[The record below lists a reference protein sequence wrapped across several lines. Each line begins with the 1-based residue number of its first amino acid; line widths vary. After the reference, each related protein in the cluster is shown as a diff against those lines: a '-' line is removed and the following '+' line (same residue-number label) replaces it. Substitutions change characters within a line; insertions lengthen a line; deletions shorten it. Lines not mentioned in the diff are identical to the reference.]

1 MTLNLTKIELYNFR
15 CYKHFVFSP
24 DLNGITAILGQNG
37 SGKSTIVDAFAWALY
52 GTRPSK
58 VTNKMLI
65 RDGTDVKTEE
75 VKAIVEITINKIDY
89 RIVRRIVSDS
99 GATDCTVYGKSITG
113 EYNILAGPAVSSA
126 ETYIKQI
133 MGMDEKGFLTSV
145 LIQQKQVDAI
155 VSSSP
160 RERAAVIEKLTGI
173 SSITA
178 AIDLSKAEA
187 KAYQKAA
194 NVITIQDSK
203 SIATEANSILT
214 KGKELRRTIDSQI
227 LELKKQNDKLKELKI
242 DLENNTE
249 NYNQALEL
257 KNNEQLIKQN
267 IKILNDE
274 ARRISEYLINFKK
287 NHNSTMIIVD
297 PAPLKNKYNSELSE
311 YLNMKN
317 ELEEHQNKLN
327 SLKSDYNN
335 NKNLLENKDVLT
347 KKQVEINAS
356 ISTISDK
363 INEININLSALT
375 ANKKQS
381 KKALSTISS
390 GNELICPICK
400 RPIDNPEDLEK
411 ELKKELKTASD
422 TEKIKKKE
430 LSDNKKLL
438 EQSNNE
444 LIDVKNKLDAINKYE
459 QYPELISNEENGIST
474 MSIDLISKKARVNT
488 INKEYDKAMKN
499 FINREDLENKKKRFD
514 SINSQLEDLN
524 NKLDSISKQL
534 INIHSLNK
542 NELNTQKHDYEKQ
555 TKIYNDNLILYN
567 SNKSNLKYLKTRY
580 IDLKAQYINAVKAQ
594 KKYDEL
600 TSQMKLSAVSSSVMS
615 TFKVDRIKFAVPTI
629 EMYASTILSQFT
641 DSKFTQLKMDGKFN
655 ISVITSTGKERQLA
669 ELSGGELSAVA
680 IALRLSISMLLSGAD
695 KNIIILDEVLVS
707 MDEVRA
713 RKIMET
719 ISSTTNS
726 QIIFIAHNADIDSVA
741 DLVIQVDKK

>member
-37 SGKSTIVDAFAWALY
+37 SGKSTIVDAFAWTLY

-65 RDGTDVKTEE
+65 RDGTEVKTEE
-75 VKAIVEITINKIDY
+75 VKVIVEITINKIDY

-99 GATDCTVYGKSITG
+99 GATDCTVYGKSTTD
-113 EYNILAGPAVSSA
+113 EYNILAGPAVSSS

-178 AIDLSKAEA
+178 AIDLSRAEA

-214 KGKELRRTIDSQI
+214 KGKELRKTIDSQI

-297 PAPLKNKYNSELSE
+297 PTPLKNKYNSELSE

-317 ELEEHQNKLN
+317 ELDGHQNKLN
-327 SLKSDYNN
+327 SLKSDYND
-335 NKNLLENKDVLT
+335 NKNILENKDALT
-347 KKQVEINAS
+347 KKQVEINTS

-363 INEININLSALT
+363 INEININLSSLT
-375 ANKKQS
+375 ASKKQS

-390 GNELICPICK
+390 GSELVCPICK

-459 QYPELISNEENGIST
+459 QYPELISNEENSIST
-474 MSIDLISKKARVNT
+474 MSIDLISKKAQVNT

-534 INIHSLNK
+534 INIHSLSK
-542 NELNTQKHDYEKQ
+542 SELNTQKHDYEKQ

-600 TSQMKLSAVSSSVMS
+600 TSQMKLSAVSASVMS